1 MVALIITEL
10 LMALEYSGTQLGWMF
25 QYGSVEWISGLCN
38 DLSMNTV
45 NLVKLLPSF
54 LRGAFSVLSDVS
66 CKLLKFETK
75 PINFSSPLLF
85 LSFEGQL

>member
-25 QYGSVEWISGLCN
+25 RCGSVEWISGLCN
-38 DLSMNTV
+38 DLSMTIV

-54 LRGAFSVLSDVS
+54 LRVKAGFVQGKPSLLSPPRDS
-66 CKLLKFETK
+66 GGLS
-75 PINFSSPLLF
+75 NLF
-85 LSFEGQL
+85 